1 MFITLILDVYLFL
14 VFLIQLLWILND
26 PENPLRFGFGF
37 EISYKKRNKKKLK
50 IKKRTRKRNR
60 TIEDASSRN
69 IFETIS

>member
-37 EISYKKRNKKKLK
+37 EISIFTLIYTIILANKLPKFRIKNV
-50 IKKRTRKRNR
+50 IKKN
-60 TIEDASSRN
+60 
-69 IFETIS
+69 